1 MSDFRMRDFRVT
13 LVPAIAVASGLAG
26 RSLMFWLIVFGVNA
40 ERSNEQAGIFEGSV

>member
-26 RSLMFWLIVFGVNA
+26 LSLMFWLIVFGVNA
-40 ERSNEQAGIFEGSV
+40 ERWNEQAGITEGSV